1 MWATAGQGVVLHQGP
16 LILLRRG
23 NGAARPDNAVTTCQP
38 AGSSSSA
45 SEDASPLLLYNL
57 VRLVPEVDER
67 LRIPSHCTC
76 RAGGIAR
83 RVEGRLTLRLTIAVA
98 RLSSVQRR
106 ARLSTTGKT
115 KVGAGP
121 IYCTPLLAEGRTTH
135 GCKTKTFCMGILAVY
150 RREPPR
156 RVHITHAMR
165 GSPRDETDAGRKT
178 CLTRQGRVIGG
189 WQDAFNP

>member
-76 RAGGIAR
+76 RAEGIAR

-121 IYCTPLLAEGRTTH
+121 IYCTPLLAEGRTTL

-150 RREPPR
+150 RREPPPISPSPQHPRNAWVSQR
-156 RVHITHAMR
+156 RDR
-165 GSPRDETDAGRKT
+165 RWS
-178 CLTRQGRVIGG
+178 
-189 WQDAFNP
+189 QDAFNPSRPRDRWLARRV